1 MEQQETIRIIGDAS
15 AHSDMDTRKHHNFNR
30 TFQGLGGFSLITAG
44 ILAGVA
50 LSFRPDASVPGNI
63 LLASWYPVHIAL
75 LVSFSLSVLGIIGIF
90 SFLKH
95 EVTPLNQVAF
105 VAGIIGS
112 ILSVSI
118 VVIEIFVLPG
128 IYAKEQIEMPMMDM
142 MAIGSSLAA
151 LKPFFF
157 IAVIAWVLGW
167 VLIGIALIM
176 SDKLPKYVGY
186 MMIGSILLMAVV
198 PMMAGGQVSSILHM
212 LFALVFGASW
222 VLLGNCI
229 RKYETPF

>member
-1 MEQQETIRIIGDAS
+1 MEHQETIKILGDS
-15 AHSDMDTRKHHNFNR
+15 AAYTNVDTKKHHNFNR

-44 ILAGVA
+44 ILAGIA

-75 LVSFSLSVLGIIGIF
+75 LIGFSLSVLGIIGIF

-95 EVTPLNQVAF
+95 EVNLLNQVAY
-105 VAGIIGS
+105 VVGMIGS
-112 ILSVSI
+112 VWSVSI
-118 VVIEIFVLPG
+118 IVIEIFVLPG
-128 IYAKEQIEMPMMDM
+128 IYAKEKIEMPMMDM
-142 MAIGSSLAA
+142 MAIGTSLEA

-157 IAVIAWVLGW
+157 AAMSVWVLGW
-167 VLIGIALIM
+167 VLIGISLVM

-186 MMIGSILLMAVV
+186 MMIASILLMAVV
-198 PMMAGGQVSSILHM
+198 PLVVGSVSSLLHM
-212 LFALVFGASW
+212 IFALIFGASW

-229 RKYETPF
+229 RKYDAPF